1 MSFGNVPRDLNVSC
15 FATTRSTAAKS
26 VNALFSADL
35 RTVGSLVQFQRSP
48 GVWVTAQS
56 LTVPATQL
64 GNIYILSTNV
74 NALSLSL
81 DGSILAIGLNALAVG
96 DSFLSILTNTA
107 GFYTQQSIPIPPDTA
122 GTIPNL
128 GDVSLN
134 DAGNVLAVGSV
145 TDNNLIGAVW
155 LYYRL
160 AGTWTLMGPKI
171 TGPGEIGAGR
181 FGNSVSLN
189 GAGNLLAVGCYY
201 DNGFI
206 GSVYIFNISNMA
218 APVFVTKLTG
228 ISPNPIAS
236 FGFEID
242 LSADGSTLAI
252 STQSDSV
259 FIFTNV
265 QGQGLWTQQAELVA
279 PAEYIGAFLGINV
292 SFSGDGNILVAQ
304 ANPYSFVYY
313 RTLGSWSTGNLLPI
327 PYDSVGNPSQN
338 ISYISQDGN
347 TIFTNSDPD
356 NNSVGA
362 SWIYTQ
368 GPLGTWIQNGPKLV
382 GSGGTIFN
390 QGASGSALSG
400 DGKVAAFAELT
411 ELFVFV

>member
-48 GVWVTAQS
+48 GVWVTAES

-64 GNIYILSTNV
+64 GNVYTLPF
-74 NALSLSL
+74 NANGLSLSL
-81 DGSILAIGLNALAVG
+81 DGHILAVGQLAVAVG

-107 GFYTQQSIPIPPDTA
+107 GFYTQQSIPIPPDTV
-122 GTIPNL
+122 GINPNI
-128 GDVSLN
+128 GFVSLN
-134 DAGNVLAVGSV
+134 DAGNVLAVGSL
-145 TDNNLIGAVW
+145 TDNSLIGAVW
-155 LYYRL
+155 IYADV
-160 AGTWTLMGPKI
+160 AGVWTLMGPKL
-171 TGPGEIGAGR
+171 TGPGEITAGR

-189 GAGNLLAVGCYY
+189 GAGNLLAVGCYL
-201 DNGFI
+201 DNG
-206 GSVYIFNISNMA
+206 GVGAVYIFNISNLA
-218 APVFVTKLTG
+218 APVFITKLIG
-228 ISPNPIAS
+228 INPNPIAS
-236 FGFEID
+236 FGFIVNF
-242 LSADGSTLAI
+242 SADGSTLAI

-265 QGQGLWTQQAELVA
+265 QGQGLWTQQAILVA
-279 PAEYIGAFLGINV
+279 PAEYIGAVLGIYV
-292 SFSGDGNILVAQ
+292 SLSGDGNILVAQ
-304 ANPYSFVYY
+304 AIPYSFVYY

-338 ISYISQDGN
+338 ISYVSQDGN

-356 NNSVGA
+356 NNGVGA

-382 GSGGTIFN
+382 GSGGTISN
-390 QGASGSALSG
+390 QGLSGSALSG
-400 DGKVAAFAELT
+400 DGKVAAFAEIT